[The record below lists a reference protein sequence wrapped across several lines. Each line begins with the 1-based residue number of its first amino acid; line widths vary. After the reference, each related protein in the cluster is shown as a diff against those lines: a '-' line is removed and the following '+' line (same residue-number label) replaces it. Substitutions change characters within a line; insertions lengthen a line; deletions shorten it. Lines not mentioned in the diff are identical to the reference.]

1 MEEDDKGFESGSFTR
16 NLGGGKMKVKK
27 TTKRTEKLKKGRS
40 AISGRYIGLDRAKK
54 DPKHTIIES
63 SD

>member
-1 MEEDDKGFESGSFTR
+1 
-16 NLGGGKMKVKK
+16 MKVKK